1 MRKLEPGTNVRIEH
15 NARIVALMDKDNPY
29 WYEVEYPDGTRD
41 TVSLA
46 RINGIVDRSRAVIDT
61 DCSIQIFSPRLSA
74 SGALDLLLW
83 LETHRHEFEAVVT
96 SPQEVTEQEE
106 TFEVKQEQAERD
118 YRREVLREE

>member
-1 MRKLEPGTNVRIEH
+1 MRF
-15 NARIVALMDKDNPY
+15 
-29 WYEVEYPDGTRD
+29 PDGTID

-46 RINGIVDRSRAVIDT
+46 RIHAVVDHTRAVMDIN
-61 DCSIQIFSPRLSA
+61 DCSIQVFSPRLSA
-74 SGALDLLLW
+74 EGALDLLLW

-106 TFEVKQEQAERD
+106 TFEAKQEQAERD